1 MGKTFKKANRE
12 AVDVYYFGDE
22 PKEGQ
27 EDERDWIRVRAS
39 ISKQEANAIL
49 STAPTE
55 NRDIAGGLAFLERFA
70 DKVLVAW
77 SLTDEEGNQLP
88 ATLENYREMDAAPA
102 SIIERKLSE
111 HFNKLLGREVERLEG
126 ESST

>member
-1 MGKTFKKANRE
+1 MAKLFRKADQE

-39 ISKQEANAIL
+39 ITKSEANAIL
-49 STAPTE
+49 STAPTQD
-55 NRDIAGGLAFLERFA
+55 RDIAGGLAFLERFV
-70 DKVLVAW
+70 DKVLISW
-77 SLTDEEGNQLP
+77 SLTEDDVQVP
-88 ATLENYREMDAAPA
+88 ATLENYRALDAAA
-102 SIIERKLSE
+102 ANVIERKLTE

-126 ESST
+126 ESSA